1 MEVPDALGALPPG
14 YRDLFERAER
24 RSWEDER
31 IRGMWLGGSLARGT
45 ADAASDLDVILA
57 IADDDFDAF
66 AEGWRD
72 FLEGITPVVLAEEL
86 PFAKGSFF
94 SVTPGFERFDV
105 VSEAVSQLPSTF
117 FPTRVLVFDRDD
129 LSSSVP
135 DAPPGAGPSAAAI
148 AGLITEYFRVS
159 TPEVVIV
166 RDDWLLAREHL
177 HHLASLIRRLFLEC
191 NAPQPPMGVKQW
203 STRLTTP
210 QRDAMISL
218 PTVAHD
224 VDSLRDA
231 HLLHAELFLTNAEA
245 AAERFGVEWPHA
257 LEDAAV
263 DHLRRHLG
271 TDRPHPRTPA
281 ALVV

>member
-1 MEVPDALGALPPG
+1 MDLASALDVLPQG
-14 YRDLFERAER
+14 YRDLFERAR
-24 RSWEDER
+24 RRAWEDDR
-31 IRGMWLGGSLARGT
+31 VRGMWLGGSLARGT
-45 ADAASDLDVILA
+45 ADEGSDLDVILA

-66 AEGWRD
+66 AHGWRD
-72 FLEGITPVVLAEEL
+72 WLASITPVVLAEEL
-86 PFAKGSFF
+86 PFAKGSFY

-117 FPTRVLVFDRDD
+117 FPARLPVFDRDD
-129 LSSSVP
+129 LAGSVP
-135 DAPPGAGPSAAAI
+135 QVTPGAGPSAAAI
-148 AGLITEYFRVS
+148 GALITEYFRVS
-159 TPEVVIV
+159 TPEVVLV

-177 HHLASLIRRLFLEC
+177 HHLASLIRGLFLEC

-210 QRDAMISL
+210 QRDAMLGL

-224 VDSLRDA
+224 METLRHA
-231 HLLHAELFLTNAEA
+231 HLLHAEVFLTNAEA

-257 LEDAAV
+257 LEDAAA